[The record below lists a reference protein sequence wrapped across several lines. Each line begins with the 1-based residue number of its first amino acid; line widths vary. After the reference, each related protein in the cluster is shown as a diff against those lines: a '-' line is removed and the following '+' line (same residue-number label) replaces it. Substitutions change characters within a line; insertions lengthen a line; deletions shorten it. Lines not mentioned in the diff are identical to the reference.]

1 MAWEQ
6 KMYHLQGRLIM
17 PPSGGISAGL
27 DTVWTFSMI
36 WLRHSLDRQADEL
49 IKFNDY
55 FYPSNFPVQSENREF
70 IKF

>member
-1 MAWEQ
+1 
-6 KMYHLQGRLIM
+6 M